1 MAIQNILASLDSVGW
16 FELAKFAVSTLTL
29 VSIVIAYRGYKT
41 NVQKLSED
49 KVRDR
54 DKELLAQ
61 TQKSLEWA
69 YAVLTD
75 DGKTIPPKPDR
86 LNWLT
91 AARHLLRAKK
101 LAGRIEYATYRTVYE
116 EVEEYWRQKFHA
128 ALSHP
133 HLRNW
138 TYYADRTKPEWPE
151 NIEITSAL
159 VIVDFSNWK
168 EGTPDPTD
176 EVDRIDLIKNRSGLK
191 GPYAGQ
197 GLESYLVQFEK
208 IKAQRNTGRPTT

>member
-1 MAIQNILASLDSVGW
+1 MSV
-16 FELAKFAVSTLTL
+16 LTL
-29 VSIVIAYRGYKT
+29 VSIVIAYSSYKA

-49 KVRDR
+49 RARDR

-69 YAVLTD
+69 YAVLTA
-75 DGKTIPPKPDR
+75 DGKTIPPEPDR

-101 LAGRIEYATYRTVYE
+101 LAGRIEDSTYRTVYE
-116 EVEEYWRQKFHA
+116 EIEEYWRQMFYA
-128 ALSHP
+128 ALSHER
-133 HLRNW
+133 LRSW
-138 TYYADRTKPEWPE
+138 TYYADQTKPEWPE
-151 NIEITSAL
+151 KIEITSAL

-176 EVDRIDLIKNRSGLK
+176 EVDRDDLIKNRSGLK
-191 GPYAGQ
+191 GGAGR
-197 GLESYLVQFEK
+197 GLESYLFRIEE
-208 IKAQRNTGRPTT
+208 IKAQRNAGRSNA